1 MIFGIDCDL
10 QAENPAYE
18 PIFIGGEGET
28 CAVRILGKAIA
39 FQGDVK

>member
-1 MIFGIDCDL
+1 MTML

-28 CAVRILGKAIA
+28 RVVRILGKAIA